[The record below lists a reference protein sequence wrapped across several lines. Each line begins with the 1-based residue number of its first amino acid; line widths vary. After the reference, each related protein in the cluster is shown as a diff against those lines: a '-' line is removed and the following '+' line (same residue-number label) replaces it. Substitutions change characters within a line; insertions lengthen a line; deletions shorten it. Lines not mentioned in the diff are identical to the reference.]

1 MRFPVTE
8 IVVAATTV
16 GLLAYDVI
24 ALKVGQPTESM
35 VLRDW
40 ARSWTLL
47 PFVAG
52 FLLGH
57 WFGPRQDPSF
67 SAWAYAL
74 PIMALLLVGDVVWN
88 VWFSS
93 GEVPWWRYSLWYALA
108 GIPAGMYLWGQPG
121 GWSPLP

>member
-1 MRFPVTE
+1 MRVPITE
-8 IVVAATTV
+8 IITVASII
-16 GLLAYDVI
+16 GLIVYDVFAMKI
-24 ALKVGQPTESM
+24 GQPTESM

-40 ARSWTLL
+40 GRDWTLL

-57 WFGPRQDPSF
+57 WFGPRQVVTS
-67 SAWAYAL
+67 SAWMYAL
-74 PIMALLLVGDVVWN
+74 PILGVLLAVDIFWN
-88 VWFSS
+88 IKFHGVYPF
-93 GEVPWWRYSLWYALA
+93 WRYSLFYALA